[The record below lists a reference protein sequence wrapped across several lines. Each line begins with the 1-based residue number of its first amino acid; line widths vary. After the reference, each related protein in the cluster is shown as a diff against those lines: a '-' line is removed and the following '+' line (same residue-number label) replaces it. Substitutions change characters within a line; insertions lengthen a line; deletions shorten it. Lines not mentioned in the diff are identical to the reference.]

1 MAPGAAEFG
10 VSSRFDSR
18 RYPGLGS
25 AARLAFVFLYAPLA
39 VVIIYSFNGGQIVSR
54 WESFS
59 FDWYREVLDRDDV
72 REAVWTSLRV
82 AVTASAG
89 GTALAILAALGI
101 VAMLRRG
108 SALAVAFLSTPLLV
122 PEIVTAVGTLSFF
135 VLVGLE
141 RGMATLILAH
151 TAFCVPFALLPIRAR
166 LAELD
171 PAIFEAASDLGASG
185 VRLFR
190 RVTLPLLVPGIVSGT
205 LLAFIISLDDYLIS
219 AFDDPA
225 ASQPPPPPATVA
237 EEPAPPP
244 PEPAPP
250 AAEPAAPAEAPPAP
264 PEAPAE
270 TDAGEAADTGQIGG
284 ELNLYN
290 WTDYISED
298 LLSRFSEETG
308 IAVNLSNYDSNE
320 TMLATLA
327 AGATGYD
334 VIVPS
339 DYIIPQLI
347 EQDLIQPIDAFAME
361 NAANIDPA
369 FLTPYF
375 DDGRVY
381 TAPYLYGTTGLAVD
395 TSQVPE
401 PPASWAEFF
410 AVPEGSDGS
419 IGMMNDQI
427 EVIHAVLRAVGAQP
441 CSTDPADYAQAED
454 LLDAFKPSVS
464 VINSDGIIERMASG
478 ENSIH
483 MEWNGAAYRSSLEN
497 PNLVYVYPSDG
508 LTLWQDNFAVPTG
521 APNLEQ
527 AKVFI
532 NWMMDPQNIAEATN
546 WNAYGNAIVGSDAY
560 VEDKLASSPM
570 VVPSAQELSY
580 AAPVET
586 CPLEATDLYDRLW
599 TSFRS

>member
-1 MAPGAAEFG
+1 MTGP
-10 VSSRFDSR
+10 SR
-18 RYPGLGS
+18 
-25 AARLAFVFLYAPLA
+25 
-39 VVIIYSFNGGQIVSR
+39 
-54 WESFS
+54 
-59 FDWYREVLDRDDV
+59 
-72 REAVWTSLRV
+72 TH
-82 AVTASAG
+82 
-89 GTALAILAALGI
+89 
-101 VAMLRRG
+101 RG
-108 SALAVAFLSTPLLV
+108 SANRRSGAGRLV
-122 PEIVTAVGTLSFF
+122 
-135 VLVGLE
+135 
-141 RGMATLILAH
+141 
-151 TAFCVPFALLPIRAR
+151 
-166 LAELD
+166 
-171 PAIFEAASDLGASG
+171 
-185 VRLFR
+185 
-190 RVTLPLLVPGIVSGT
+190 LPLLIA
-205 LLAFIISLDDYLIS
+205 LALVAAACGGDDE
-219 AFDDPA
+219 PA
-225 ASQPPPPPATVA
+225 ASQPPPPPATVS

-244 PEPAPP
+244 PEPAPTP

-264 PEAPAE
+264 PEAPPE

-298 LLSRFSEETG
+298 LLARFSEETG

-347 EQDLIQPIDAFAME
+347 EQDLIQPIGAFAMD

-369 FLTPYF
+369 FLNPYF

-401 PPASWAEFF
+401 PPMSWAEFF

-546 WNAYGNAIVGSDAY
+546 WNAYGNAIVGSDAF
-560 VEDKLASSPM
+560 VEDELASSPM

-586 CPLEATDLYDRLW
+586 CPLEAIDLYDRLW

>member
-1 MAPGAAEFG
+1 MSGPSRAQRGTAVRRRGGRRPAGRLVLLGLAVLAMVGAAC
-10 VSSRFDSR
+10 SSDDS
-18 RYPGLGS
+18 
-25 AARLAFVFLYAPLA
+25 
-39 VVIIYSFNGGQIVSR
+39 
-54 WESFS
+54 
-59 FDWYREVLDRDDV
+59 
-72 REAVWTSLRV
+72 T
-82 AVTASAG
+82 
-89 GTALAILAALGI
+89 
-101 VAMLRRG
+101 
-108 SALAVAFLSTPLLV
+108 
-122 PEIVTAVGTLSFF
+122 
-135 VLVGLE
+135 
-141 RGMATLILAH
+141 
-151 TAFCVPFALLPIRAR
+151 
-166 LAELD
+166 
-171 PAIFEAASDLGASG
+171 EAA
-185 VRLFR
+185 
-190 RVTLPLLVPGIVSGT
+190 P
-205 LLAFIISLDDYLIS
+205 
-219 AFDDPA
+219 
-225 ASQPPPPPATVA
+225 QPPPP
-237 EEPAPPP
+237 APT
-244 PEPAPP
+244 A
-250 AAEPAAPAEAPPAP
+250 AAPAPEPTPPPTDPAP
-264 PEAPAE
+264 APTPTESPAE
-270 TDAGEAADTGQIGG
+270 TDAGAEQIGG

-298 LLSRFSEETG
+298 LLARFSEETG

-347 EQDLIQPIDAFAME
+347 DQDLIQPIDAFALE

-369 FLTPYF
+369 FLDPYF
-375 DDGRVY
+375 DVGRVY

-401 PPASWAEFF
+401 PPTSWAEFF

-441 CSTDPADYAQAED
+441 CSTDPADYAAAEE
-454 LLDAFKPSVS
+454 LLDAFKPAVS

-497 PNLVYVYPSDG
+497 PNLVYVYASDG
-508 LTLWQDNFAVPTG
+508 LTLWQDNFAVPAG

-546 WNAYGNAIVGSDAY
+546 WNAYGNAIVGSDAF
-560 VEDKLASSPM
+560 VDDDLASSPM
-570 VVPSAQELSY
+570 VVPSAEQLSY

>member
-1 MAPGAAEFG
+1 MNGPKRAH
-10 VSSRFDSR
+10 R
-18 RYPGLGS
+18 RIATGHGGRRRPAG
-25 AARLAFVFLYAPLA
+25 RLV
-39 VVIIYSFNGGQIVSR
+39 
-54 WESFS
+54 
-59 FDWYREVLDRDDV
+59 
-72 REAVWTSLRV
+72 
-82 AVTASAG
+82 
-89 GTALAILAALGI
+89 
-101 VAMLRRG
+101 
-108 SALAVAFLSTPLLV
+108 
-122 PEIVTAVGTLSFF
+122 
-135 VLVGLE
+135 
-141 RGMATLILAH
+141 
-151 TAFCVPFALLPIRAR
+151 
-166 LAELD
+166 
-171 PAIFEAASDLGASG
+171 
-185 VRLFR
+185 
-190 RVTLPLLVPGIVSGT
+190 LPLLI
-205 LLAFIISLDDYLIS
+205 LLGLVGAACGSDDRS
-219 AFDDPA
+219 Q
-225 ASQPPPPPATVA
+225 ASPQQPPPAPTAAPAAPPA
-237 EEPAPPP
+237 EPAP
-244 PEPAPP
+244 AP
-250 AAEPAAPAEAPPAP
+250 AADPAPAP
-264 PEAPAE
+264 PEAPA
-270 TDAGEAADTGQIGG
+270 AADTGEAPATGEIGG
-284 ELNLYN
+284 EVNLYN

-298 LLSRFSEETG
+298 LLARFSDETG

-320 TMLATLA
+320 TMLAALA

-347 EQDLIQPIDAFAME
+347 EQELIQPIDAFAME

-401 PPASWAEFF
+401 PPTSWAEFF
-410 AVPEGSDGS
+410 AVPEGADGS

-427 EVIHAVLRAVGAQP
+427 EVIHAVLRAIGAQP
-441 CSTDPADYAQAED
+441 CSTDPADYARAEE
-454 LLDAFKPSVS
+454 LLDGFKSAVS

-497 PNLVYVYPSDG
+497 PDLVYVYPSDG

-532 NWMMDPQNIAEATN
+532 NWMMDARNIAEATN
-546 WNAYGNAIVGSDAY
+546 WNAYGNAIVGSDAF
-560 VEDKLASSPM
+560 VEADLASSPM
-570 VVPSAQELSY
+570 VVPSPEELAY

-586 CPLEATDLYDRLW
+586 CTLEATDLYDRLW

>member
-1 MAPGAAEFG
+1 MSGPSRARTGTAARRSGESRPAGRLVLLLLAVLAVIGAAC
-10 VSSRFDSR
+10 
-18 RYPGLGS
+18 GS
-25 AARLAFVFLYAPLA
+25 
-39 VVIIYSFNGGQIVSR
+39 
-54 WESFS
+54 
-59 FDWYREVLDRDDV
+59 DD
-72 REAVWTSLRV
+72 
-82 AVTASAG
+82 
-89 GTALAILAALGI
+89 GT
-101 VAMLRRG
+101 
-108 SALAVAFLSTPLLV
+108 
-122 PEIVTAVGTLSFF
+122 
-135 VLVGLE
+135 
-141 RGMATLILAH
+141 
-151 TAFCVPFALLPIRAR
+151 
-166 LAELD
+166 
-171 PAIFEAASDLGASG
+171 EAA
-185 VRLFR
+185 
-190 RVTLPLLVPGIVSGT
+190 P
-205 LLAFIISLDDYLIS
+205 
-219 AFDDPA
+219 
-225 ASQPPPPPATVA
+225 QPPPPAPTTAEPAPAPTP
-237 EEPAPPP
+237 EPAPPP
-244 PEPAPP
+244 AEAAPAP
-250 AAEPAAPAEAPPAP
+250 APAEAP
-264 PEAPAE
+264 AE
-270 TDAGEAADTGQIGG
+270 TEAEAAAAEQVGG

-298 LLSRFSEETG
+298 LLARFTEETG

-347 EQDLIQPIDAFAME
+347 EQDLIQPIDAFALE

-369 FLTPYF
+369 FLDPYF
-375 DDGRVY
+375 DVGRVY

-401 PPASWAEFF
+401 PPTSWAEFF

-441 CSTDPADYAQAED
+441 CSTDPADYAAAEE

-497 PNLVYVYPSDG
+497 PNLVYVYATDG

-527 AKVFI
+527 AKAFI

-546 WNAYGNAIVGSDAY
+546 WNAYGNAIIGSDAF
-560 VEDKLASSPM
+560 VDEELASSPM
-570 VVPSAQELSY
+570 VVPSAEQLSY
-580 AAPVET
+580 AAPVQT

>member
-1 MAPGAAEFG
+1 MNGPRKAHRET
-10 VSSRFDSR
+10 
-18 RYPGLGS
+18 
-25 AARLAFVFLYAPLA
+25 AARR
-39 VVIIYSFNGGQIVSR
+39 SKG
-54 WESFS
+54 
-59 FDWYREVLDRDDV
+59 
-72 REAVWTSLRV
+72 
-82 AVTASAG
+82 
-89 GTALAILAALGI
+89 
-101 VAMLRRG
+101 RRP
-108 SALAVAFLSTPLLV
+108 AN
-122 PEIVTAVGTLSFF
+122 
-135 VLVGLE
+135 
-141 RGMATLILAH
+141 
-151 TAFCVPFALLPIRAR
+151 R
-166 LAELD
+166 LA
-171 PAIFEAASDLGASG
+171 
-185 VRLFR
+185 
-190 RVTLPLLVPGIVSGT
+190 LPLLVV
-205 LLAFIISLDDYLIS
+205 LAVVGAACSSDDETE
-219 AFDDPA
+219 A
-225 ASQPPPPPATVA
+225 APQPPPPAPTAAEPAPA
-237 EEPAPPP
+237 PAPPP
-244 PEPAPP
+244 AEAAPAPP
-250 AAEPAAPAEAPPAP
+250 ADPVPAPAEAPA
-264 PEAPAE
+264 EA
-270 TDAGEAADTGQIGG
+270 DAVEAAGTEQIGG

-347 EQDLIQPIDAFAME
+347 EQDLVQPIDAFAME

-369 FLTPYF
+369 FLNPYF

-401 PPASWAEFF
+401 PPTSWAEFF

-441 CSTDPADYAQAED
+441 CSTDPADYAAAEE

-497 PNLVYVYPSDG
+497 PNLVYVYASDG

-532 NWMMDPQNIAEATN
+532 NWMMDPQNIAAATN
-546 WNAYGNAIVGSDAY
+546 WNAYGNAIVGSDAF
-560 VEDKLASSPM
+560 VDDELASSPM
-570 VVPSAQELSY
+570 VVPSAEQLSY

>member
-1 MAPGAAEFG
+1 MSGPSRARTGTAARRSGESRPAGRLVLLLLAVLAVIGAAC
-10 VSSRFDSR
+10 
-18 RYPGLGS
+18 GS
-25 AARLAFVFLYAPLA
+25 
-39 VVIIYSFNGGQIVSR
+39 
-54 WESFS
+54 
-59 FDWYREVLDRDDV
+59 DD
-72 REAVWTSLRV
+72 
-82 AVTASAG
+82 
-89 GTALAILAALGI
+89 GT
-101 VAMLRRG
+101 
-108 SALAVAFLSTPLLV
+108 
-122 PEIVTAVGTLSFF
+122 
-135 VLVGLE
+135 
-141 RGMATLILAH
+141 
-151 TAFCVPFALLPIRAR
+151 
-166 LAELD
+166 
-171 PAIFEAASDLGASG
+171 EAA
-185 VRLFR
+185 
-190 RVTLPLLVPGIVSGT
+190 P
-205 LLAFIISLDDYLIS
+205 
-219 AFDDPA
+219 
-225 ASQPPPPPATVA
+225 QPPPPAPTTAEPAPAPPPEPTP
-237 EEPAPPP
+237 EPAPPP
-244 PEPAPP
+244 AEAAPAP
-250 AAEPAAPAEAPPAP
+250 APAEAP
-264 PEAPAE
+264 AE
-270 TDAGEAADTGQIGG
+270 TEAEVAAAEQVGG

-298 LLSRFSEETG
+298 LLARFTEETG

-347 EQDLIQPIDAFAME
+347 EQDLIQPIDAFALE

-369 FLTPYF
+369 FLDPYF
-375 DDGRVY
+375 DVGRVY

-401 PPASWAEFF
+401 PPTSWAEFF

-441 CSTDPADYAQAED
+441 CSTDPADYAAGEE

-497 PNLVYVYPSDG
+497 PNLVYVYATDG

-527 AKVFI
+527 AKAFI

-546 WNAYGNAIVGSDAY
+546 WNAYGNAIIGSDAF
-560 VEDKLASSPM
+560 VDEELASSPM
-570 VVPSAQELSY
+570 VVPSAEQLSY
-580 AAPVET
+580 AAPVQT

>member
-1 MAPGAAEFG
+1 MSGP
-10 VSSRFDSR
+10 SRAR
-18 RYPGLGS
+18 TGT
-25 AARLAFVFLYAPLA
+25 AARRSWESRPAGRLVLVLLAVLA
-39 VVIIYSFNGGQIVSR
+39 VVGAACGS
-54 WESFS
+54 
-59 FDWYREVLDRDDV
+59 DD
-72 REAVWTSLRV
+72 
-82 AVTASAG
+82 
-89 GTALAILAALGI
+89 GT
-101 VAMLRRG
+101 
-108 SALAVAFLSTPLLV
+108 
-122 PEIVTAVGTLSFF
+122 
-135 VLVGLE
+135 
-141 RGMATLILAH
+141 
-151 TAFCVPFALLPIRAR
+151 
-166 LAELD
+166 
-171 PAIFEAASDLGASG
+171 EAA
-185 VRLFR
+185 
-190 RVTLPLLVPGIVSGT
+190 P
-205 LLAFIISLDDYLIS
+205 
-219 AFDDPA
+219 
-225 ASQPPPPPATVA
+225 QPPPPVPTAAEPAPA
-237 EEPAPPP
+237 PAPEPAPPP
-244 PEPAPP
+244 
-250 AAEPAAPAEAPPAP
+250 AEAAPAPAP
-264 PEAPAE
+264 AEAPAE
-270 TDAGEAADTGQIGG
+270 TDADEAAATEQIGG

-298 LLSRFSEETG
+298 LLARFTEETG

-369 FLTPYF
+369 FLDPYF
-375 DDGRVY
+375 DVGRVY

-401 PPASWAEFF
+401 PPTSWAEFF

-441 CSTDPADYAQAED
+441 CSTDPADYAAAEE

-497 PNLVYVYPSDG
+497 PNLVYVYATDG
-508 LTLWQDNFAVPTG
+508 LTLWQDNFAVPAG

-546 WNAYGNAIVGSDAY
+546 WNAYGNAIIGSDAF
-560 VEDKLASSPM
+560 VDEELASSPM
-570 VVPSAQELSY
+570 VVPSAEQLSY
-580 AAPVET
+580 AAPVQT